1 MQARPELLL
10 TLDRITLQSK
20 KNCQKCSSECV
31 SDDVVEKALDQT
43 SRPDQTKF
51 IGQVEILDRDLNR
64 SPSESRITST
74 TEDSDNYNRYSTGQN
89 SMSKASTFAIGYGD
103 VSSKDNDDKWIEGLL
118 WCFRKC
124 LCIGNVNG
132 EE

>member
-10 TLDRITLQSK
+10 TLDRTALQSK
-20 KNCQKCSSECV
+20 KNCQKCNSECV

-43 SRPDQTKF
+43 KNKF

-74 TEDSDNYNRYSTGQN
+74 TEDSDNYNRHSTGQN